1 MPSQEIITQYLT
13 SPNKQRII
21 LYSKYNLSYRIGVLW
36 MENSHYKIW
45 FNGKFVPWDEANVHS
60 LTHTLHYGLS
70 VFEGIRAYKC
80 NEEKSAVFRL
90 KEHVDRL
97 YASAHIAGIKI
108 PFTKE
113 QTTEAIL
120 ELLSINEL
128 DAAYIRPIAYIGGGK
143 IGLHPGDNPI
153 ELVIAAYPWG
163 TYLGEGAL
171 SKGIT
176 TKISSLTRMGVN
188 SFMTKAKISGNYA
201 NSVMAKVEAT
211 SLGFDEAILL
221 DNEGYVA
228 EGSGENIFI
237 VRNGILKTPPL
248 TSVLE
253 GITRDAVI
261 QIAKDEGIEFTSD
274 RFTRDELYISDE
286 AFFTGTAAEITPI
299 REVDKRM
306 IGEGKP
312 GPITKKLQSRFFDIV
327 QGRDPQFM
335 NWLEMFF
342 TTPPLKVKNE
352 SL

>member
-1 MPSQEIITQYLT
+1 
-13 SPNKQRII
+13 
-21 LYSKYNLSYRIGVLW
+21 
-36 MENSHYKIW
+36 MENSPYKIW
-45 FNGKFVPWDEANVHS
+45 FKGEFVAWEDANVHS

-80 NEEKSAVFRL
+80 DEERSAVFRL

-97 YASAHIAGIKI
+97 YASAHIANIKI

-120 ELLSINEL
+120 ELLAINDL

-261 QIAKDEGIEFTSD
+261 QIAKDEGIEFTSE
-274 RFTRDELYISDE
+274 RFTRDELYIADE

-299 REVDKRM
+299 REVDKRE

-327 QGRDPQFM
+327 QGRDPKFM
-335 NWLEMFF
+335 DWLEMFF
-342 TTPPLKVKNE
+342 TTPKLKVKNE

>member
-1 MPSQEIITQYLT
+1 MSNIP
-13 SPNKQRII
+13 
-21 LYSKYNLSYRIGVLW
+21 
-36 MENSHYKIW
+36 YKIW
-45 FNGKFVPWDEANVHS
+45 FNGKFVPWDEANVHT
-60 LTHTLHYGLS
+60 LTHTLHYGLA

-80 NEEKSAVFRL
+80 DDNRSAVFRL

-97 YASAHIAGIKI
+97 YSSAHIANIKI

-128 DAAYIRPIAYIGGGK
+128 DAAYIRPIAYIGSGE

-153 ELVIAAYPWG
+153 ELAIAAYPWG

-188 SFMTKAKISGNYA
+188 SFMTKAKISGNYV

-221 DNEGYVA
+221 DSEGYVA

-237 VRNGILKTPPL
+237 FRNGVLKTPPL

-261 QIAKDEGIEFTSD
+261 QIAKEEGLNFEAE
-274 RFTRDELYISDE
+274 RFTRDELYIADE

-299 REVDKRM
+299 REVDKRT
-306 IGEGKP
+306 IGQGKP

-327 QGRDPQFM
+327 QGRDPKYID
-335 NWLEMFF
+335 WLEFFF
-342 TTPPLKVKNE
+342 TTTPLKVKNE

>member
-1 MPSQEIITQYLT
+1 MES
-13 SPNKQRII
+13 SP
-21 LYSKYNLSYRIGVLW
+21 
-36 MENSHYKIW
+36 YKIW
-45 FNGKFVPWDEANVHS
+45 FNGEFVAWEDANVHS

-80 NEEKSAVFRL
+80 DEERSAVFRL
-90 KEHVDRL
+90 KEHVGRL
-97 YASAHIAGIKI
+97 YASAHIANIKI

-113 QTTEAIL
+113 QTTQAIL
-120 ELLSINEL
+120 ELLAINEL

-171 SKGIT
+171 AKGIT

-228 EGSGENIFI
+228 EGSGENIFV

-261 QIAKDEGIEFTSD
+261 QIAKEEGIEFTSE

-327 QGRDPQFM
+327 QGRDPKYM
-335 NWLEMFF
+335 DWLEMFF

>member
-1 MPSQEIITQYLT
+1 MQSTP
-13 SPNKQRII
+13 
-21 LYSKYNLSYRIGVLW
+21 
-36 MENSHYKIW
+36 YKIW
-45 FNGKFVPWDEANVHS
+45 FNGGFVAWEDAKVHS
-60 LTHTLHYGLS
+60 LTHTLHYGLA

-80 NEEKSAVFRL
+80 DEERSAVFRL

-97 YASAHIAGIKI
+97 YASAHIANIKI

-163 TYLGEGAL
+163 TYLGEDAL

-176 TKISSLTRMGVN
+176 TKISSLARMGVN

-237 VRNGILKTPPL
+237 VRNGVLKTPSL

-253 GITRDAVI
+253 GITRDAVF
-261 QIAKDEGIEFTSD
+261 QIAKDEGIEVISE
-274 RFTRDELYISDE
+274 RFTRDELYIADE

-299 REVDKRM
+299 REVDKRT
-306 IGEGKP
+306 IGQGIP

-327 QGRDPQFM
+327 QGRDPKFM
-335 NWLEMFF
+335 NWLEFFF
-342 TTPPLKVKNE
+342 TTTPLKVKNE

>member
-1 MPSQEIITQYLT
+1 MSNMP
-13 SPNKQRII
+13 
-21 LYSKYNLSYRIGVLW
+21 
-36 MENSHYKIW
+36 YKIW
-45 FNGKFVPWDEANVHS
+45 FNGKFVPWADANVHT
-60 LTHTLHYGLS
+60 LTHSLHYGLA

-80 NEEKSAVFRL
+80 DDDRSAVFRL
-90 KEHVDRL
+90 KEHVNRL
-97 YASAHIAGIKI
+97 YASAHIANIKI
-108 PFTKE
+108 PFTIE
-113 QTTEAIL
+113 ETTEAIL
-120 ELLSINEL
+120 ELLTINEL

-201 NSVMAKVEAT
+201 NSVMAKIEAT

-253 GITRDAVI
+253 GITRDSVI
-261 QIAKDEGIEFTSD
+261 QIAKEEGLDFQAE
-274 RFTRDELYISDE
+274 RFTRDELYIADE

-299 REVDKRM
+299 REVDKRT

-312 GPITKKLQSRFFDIV
+312 GPITKKLQARFFDIV
-327 QGRDPQFM
+327 QGRDPQYVH
-335 NWLEMFF
+335 WLEFF
-342 TTPPLKVKNE
+342 LTTTVLKVKNE

>member
-1 MPSQEIITQYLT
+1 MPNM
-13 SPNKQRII
+13 P
-21 LYSKYNLSYRIGVLW
+21 
-36 MENSHYKIW
+36 YKIW
-45 FNGKFVPWDEANVHS
+45 FNGEFVPWDDANVHT
-60 LTHTLHYGLS
+60 LTHTLHYGLG

-80 NEEKSAVFRL
+80 DDDRSAVFRL

-97 YASAHIAGIKI
+97 YTSAHIAQIKI

-113 QTTEAIL
+113 ETTNAIL
-120 ELLSINEL
+120 ELLSINGL

-201 NSVMAKVEAT
+201 NSVMAKLEAT

-221 DNEGYVA
+221 DSEGYIA

-237 VRNGILKTPPL
+237 VRNGVLKTPPL

-253 GITRDAVI
+253 GITRDSVI
-261 QIAKDEGIEFTSD
+261 QIAKDEGLNFEAE
-274 RFTRDELYISDE
+274 RFTRDELYIADE

-306 IGEGKP
+306 IGQGKP
-312 GPITKKLQSRFFDIV
+312 GPVTKKLQSRFFDIV
-327 QGRDPQFM
+327 QGRDPKFID
-335 NWLEMFF
+335 WLEFFF
-342 TTPPLKVKNE
+342 TTTPLKVKNE

>member
-1 MPSQEIITQYLT
+1 MQK
-13 SPNKQRII
+13 SP
-21 LYSKYNLSYRIGVLW
+21 
-36 MENSHYKIW
+36 YKIW
-45 FNGKFVPWDEANVHS
+45 FNGELVEWEDANVHT
-60 LTHTLHYGLS
+60 LTHTLHYGLA

-80 NEEKSAVFRL
+80 DEERSAVFRL

-97 YASAHIAGIKI
+97 YASGHIAHIKI

-113 QTTEAIL
+113 ETTNAIL
-120 ELLSINEL
+120 ELLSTNEL

-153 ELVIAAYPWG
+153 ELAIAAYPWG

-171 SKGIT
+171 SNGIT

-201 NSVMAKVEAT
+201 NSVMAKIEAT

-261 QIAKDEGIEFTSD
+261 QIAKDEGIEISTE
-274 RFTRDELYISDE
+274 RFTRDELYIADE

-299 REVDKRM
+299 KEVDKRTV
-306 IGEGKP
+306 GSGKP

-335 NWLEMFF
+335 DWLEFF
-342 TTPPLKVKNE
+342 LTTTPLKVKNE

>member
-1 MPSQEIITQYLT
+1 MSNMP
-13 SPNKQRII
+13 
-21 LYSKYNLSYRIGVLW
+21 
-36 MENSHYKIW
+36 YKIW
-45 FNGKFVPWDEANVHS
+45 FNGEFVSWEEAKVHS
-60 LTHTLHYGLS
+60 LTHTLHYGLA

-80 NEEKSAVFRL
+80 DEERSAVFRL

-97 YASAHIAGIKI
+97 YASAHIAHIKI

-113 QTTEAIL
+113 ETTEAIL
-120 ELLSINEL
+120 ELLTINEL
-128 DAAYIRPIAYIGGGK
+128 DEAYIRPIAYIGGGK

-171 SKGIT
+171 SNGIT

-188 SFMTKAKISGNYA
+188 SFMTKAKISGNYV

-221 DNEGYVA
+221 DSEGYIA

-248 TSVLE
+248 TSILE

-261 QIAKDEGIEFTSD
+261 KIAKDEGIEFESE
-274 RFTRDELYISDE
+274 RFTRDEMYIADE

-299 REVDKRM
+299 REVDKRK
-306 IGEGKP
+306 IGDGKP

-327 QGRDPQFM
+327 QGRDTKFM
-335 NWLEMFF
+335 DWLEFFF
-342 TTPPLKVKNE
+342 TAAPLKVKNE

>member
-1 MPSQEIITQYLT
+1 MSNIP
-13 SPNKQRII
+13 
-21 LYSKYNLSYRIGVLW
+21 
-36 MENSHYKIW
+36 YKIW
-45 FNGKFVPWDEANVHS
+45 FNGKFVPWDEANVHT
-60 LTHTLHYGLS
+60 LTHTLHYGLA

-80 NEEKSAVFRL
+80 DDDRSAVFRL

-97 YASAHIAGIKI
+97 YSSAHIANIKI

-128 DAAYIRPIAYIGGGK
+128 DAAYIRPIAYIGSGK

-153 ELVIAAYPWG
+153 ELAIAAYPWG

-188 SFMTKAKISGNYA
+188 SFMTKAKISGNYV

-237 VRNGILKTPPL
+237 VRNGVLKTPPL
-248 TSVLE
+248 ASVLE

-261 QIAKDEGIEFTSD
+261 QIAKEEGLNFEAE
-274 RFTRDELYISDE
+274 RFTRDELYIADE

-306 IGEGKP
+306 IGQGKP
-312 GPITKKLQSRFFDIV
+312 GPVTKKLQSRFFDIV
-327 QGRDPQFM
+327 QGRDPKFID
-335 NWLEMFF
+335 WLEFFF
-342 TTPPLKVKNE
+342 TTTPLKVKNE

>member
-1 MPSQEIITQYLT
+1 MSNMP
-13 SPNKQRII
+13 
-21 LYSKYNLSYRIGVLW
+21 
-36 MENSHYKIW
+36 YKIW
-45 FNGKFVPWDEANVHS
+45 FNGKFVPWDEANVHT
-60 LTHTLHYGLS
+60 LTHTLHYGLA

-80 NEEKSAVFRL
+80 DENRSAVFRL

-97 YASAHIAGIKI
+97 FSSAHIAQIQI
-108 PFTKE
+108 PFTKK
-113 QTTEAIL
+113 QTSEAIL

-153 ELVIAAYPWG
+153 ELAIAAYPWG

-188 SFMTKAKISGNYA
+188 SFMTKAKISGNYV

-237 VRNGILKTPPL
+237 FRNGVLKTPPL

-261 QIAKDEGIEFTSD
+261 QIAKEEGLNFEAE
-274 RFTRDELYISDE
+274 RFTRDELYIAEE

-299 REVDKRM
+299 REVDKRT
-306 IGEGKP
+306 IGQGKP

-327 QGRDPQFM
+327 QGRDPKYID
-335 NWLEMFF
+335 WLEFFF
-342 TTPPLKVKNE
+342 TTTPLKVKNE

>member
-1 MPSQEIITQYLT
+1 MSNIP
-13 SPNKQRII
+13 
-21 LYSKYNLSYRIGVLW
+21 
-36 MENSHYKIW
+36 YKIW
-45 FNGKFVPWDEANVHS
+45 FSGEFVPWDEANVHI
-60 LTHTLHYGLS
+60 LTHTLHYGLA

-80 NEEKSAVFRL
+80 DNDRSAVFRL

-97 YASAHIAGIKI
+97 YSSAHIANIKI

-153 ELVIAAYPWG
+153 ELAIAAYPWG

-237 VRNGILKTPPL
+237 VRNGVLKTPPL
-248 TSVLE
+248 ASILE

-261 QIAKDEGIEFTSD
+261 QIAKEEGLNFEAE
-274 RFTRDELYISDE
+274 RFTRDELYIADE

-306 IGEGKP
+306 IGQGKP
-312 GPITKKLQSRFFDIV
+312 GPVTKKLQSRFFDIV
-327 QGRDPQFM
+327 QGRDPKFID
-335 NWLEMFF
+335 WLEFFF
-342 TTPPLKVKNE
+342 TTTPLKVKNE

>member
-1 MPSQEIITQYLT
+1 MSNMP
-13 SPNKQRII
+13 
-21 LYSKYNLSYRIGVLW
+21 
-36 MENSHYKIW
+36 YKIW
-45 FNGKFVPWDEANVHS
+45 FNGEFVSWEEANVHS
-60 LTHTLHYGLS
+60 LTHTLHYGLA

-80 NEEKSAVFRL
+80 DEEKSAVFRL

-97 YASAHIAGIKI
+97 YTSAHIAQIKI

-113 QTTEAIL
+113 ETTEAIL
-120 ELLSINEL
+120 ELLAINGL
-128 DAAYIRPIAYIGGGK
+128 DEAYIRPIAYIGGGK

-171 SKGIT
+171 SNGIT

-188 SFMTKAKISGNYA
+188 SFMTKAKISGNYV

-221 DNEGYVA
+221 DSEGYIA

-248 TSVLE
+248 TSILE

-261 QIAKDEGIEFTSD
+261 KIAKDEGIDFESE
-274 RFTRDELYISDE
+274 RFTRDEMYIADE

-299 REVDKRM
+299 REVDKRT
-306 IGEGKP
+306 IGDGKP

-327 QGRDPQFM
+327 QGRDPKYM
-335 NWLEMFF
+335 DWLEFFF
-342 TTPPLKVKNE
+342 TAAPLKVKNE

>member
-1 MPSQEIITQYLT
+1 MQK
-13 SPNKQRII
+13 SP
-21 LYSKYNLSYRIGVLW
+21 
-36 MENSHYKIW
+36 YKIW
-45 FNGKFVPWDEANVHS
+45 FNGEFVEWEDANVHT
-60 LTHTLHYGLS
+60 LTHTLHYGLA

-80 NEEKSAVFRL
+80 DEERSAVFRL

-97 YASAHIAGIKI
+97 YSSGHIAHIEI

-113 QTTEAIL
+113 ETTNAIL
-120 ELLSINEL
+120 ELLSTNEL

-201 NSVMAKVEAT
+201 NSVMAKIEAT

-221 DNEGYVA
+221 DNEGYIA

-237 VRNGILKTPPL
+237 VRGGVLKTPPL

-261 QIAKDEGIEFTSD
+261 QIAKDEGIEIVSE
-274 RFTRDELYISDE
+274 RFTRDEMYIADE

-299 REVDKRM
+299 REVDKRTV
-306 IGEGKP
+306 GQGKP

-327 QGRDPQFM
+327 QGRDPKFM
-335 NWLEMFF
+335 DWLEFF
-342 TTPPLKVKNE
+342 LTTTPLKVKNE

>member
-1 MPSQEIITQYLT
+1 MI
-13 SPNKQRII
+13 
-21 LYSKYNLSYRIGVLW
+21 
-36 MENSHYKIW
+36 
-45 FNGKFVPWDEANVHS
+45 
-60 LTHTLHYGLS
+60 
-70 VFEGIRAYKC
+70 
-80 NEEKSAVFRL
+80 
-90 KEHVDRL
+90 
-97 YASAHIAGIKI
+97 
-108 PFTKE
+108 
-113 QTTEAIL
+113 
-120 ELLSINEL
+120 EL
-128 DAAYIRPIAYIGGGK
+128 DAAYIRPIAYIGSGK

-153 ELVIAAYPWG
+153 ELAIAAYPWG

-188 SFMTKAKISGNYA
+188 SFMTKAKISGNYV

-237 VRNGILKTPPL
+237 FRNGVLKTPPL

-261 QIAKDEGIEFTSD
+261 QIAKEEGLNFEAE
-274 RFTRDELYISDE
+274 RFTRDELYIADE

-299 REVDKRM
+299 REVDKRT
-306 IGEGKP
+306 IGQGKP

-327 QGRDPQFM
+327 QGRDPKYID
-335 NWLEMFF
+335 WLEFFF
-342 TTPPLKVKNE
+342 TTTPLKVKNE

>member
-1 MPSQEIITQYLT
+1 MSSIP
-13 SPNKQRII
+13 
-21 LYSKYNLSYRIGVLW
+21 
-36 MENSHYKIW
+36 YKIW
-45 FNGKFVPWDEANVHS
+45 FNGKFVPWDEANVHT
-60 LTHTLHYGLS
+60 LTHTLHYGLA

-80 NEEKSAVFRL
+80 DDNRSAVFRL

-97 YASAHIAGIKI
+97 FSSAHIAHIKI

-113 QTTEAIL
+113 QTSEAIL

-153 ELVIAAYPWG
+153 ELAIAAYPWG

-188 SFMTKAKISGNYA
+188 SFMTKAKISGNYV

-237 VRNGILKTPPL
+237 FRNGVLKTPPL

-261 QIAKDEGIEFTSD
+261 QIAKEEGLNFEAE
-274 RFTRDELYISDE
+274 RFTRDELYIADE

-299 REVDKRM
+299 REVDKRT
-306 IGEGKP
+306 IGQGKP

-327 QGRDPQFM
+327 QGRDPKYID
-335 NWLEMFF
+335 WLEFFF
-342 TTPPLKVKNE
+342 TTTPLKVKNE

>member
-1 MPSQEIITQYLT
+1 MSNMP
-13 SPNKQRII
+13 
-21 LYSKYNLSYRIGVLW
+21 
-36 MENSHYKIW
+36 YKIW
-45 FNGKFVPWDEANVHS
+45 FNGEFVSWEEANVHS
-60 LTHTLHYGLS
+60 LTHTLHYGLA

-80 NEEKSAVFRL
+80 DEEKSAVFRL

-97 YASAHIAGIKI
+97 YASAHIARIKI

-113 QTTEAIL
+113 ETSEAIL
-120 ELLSINEL
+120 ELLSINGL
-128 DAAYIRPIAYIGGGK
+128 DEAYIRPIAYIGGGK

-171 SKGIT
+171 LNGIT

-188 SFMTKAKISGNYA
+188 SFMTKAKISGNYV

-221 DNEGYVA
+221 DSEGYIA

-248 TSVLE
+248 TSILE

-261 QIAKDEGIEFTSD
+261 KIAKDEGIEFESE
-274 RFTRDELYISDE
+274 RFTRDEMYIADE

-299 REVDKRM
+299 REVDKRT
-306 IGEGKP
+306 IGDGKP

-327 QGRDPQFM
+327 QGRDPKYM
-335 NWLEMFF
+335 DWLEFFF
-342 TTPPLKVKNE
+342 TAAPLKVKNE

>member
-1 MPSQEIITQYLT
+1 MSNIP
-13 SPNKQRII
+13 
-21 LYSKYNLSYRIGVLW
+21 
-36 MENSHYKIW
+36 YKIW
-45 FNGKFVPWDEANVHS
+45 FSGEFVPWDEANVHV
-60 LTHTLHYGLS
+60 LTHTLHYGLA

-80 NEEKSAVFRL
+80 DNDRSAVFRL

-97 YASAHIAGIKI
+97 YSSAHIANIKI

-153 ELVIAAYPWG
+153 ELAIAAYPWG

-237 VRNGILKTPPL
+237 VRNGVLKTPPL
-248 TSVLE
+248 ASILE

-261 QIAKDEGIEFTSD
+261 QIAKEEGLNFEAE
-274 RFTRDELYISDE
+274 RFTRDELYIADE

-306 IGEGKP
+306 IGQGKP
-312 GPITKKLQSRFFDIV
+312 GPVTKKLQSRFFDIV
-327 QGRDPQFM
+327 QGRDPKFID
-335 NWLEMFF
+335 WLEFFF
-342 TTPPLKVKNE
+342 TTTPLKVKNE

>member
-1 MPSQEIITQYLT
+1 
-13 SPNKQRII
+13 
-21 LYSKYNLSYRIGVLW
+21 
-36 MENSHYKIW
+36 MENTPYKIW
-45 FNGKFVPWDEANVHS
+45 FNGEFVSWNEANVHT
-60 LTHTLHYGLS
+60 LTHTLHYGLA

-80 NEEKSAVFRL
+80 DEERSAVFRL
-90 KEHVDRL
+90 KEHIDRL
-97 YASAHIAGIKI
+97 YSSAHIANIEI
-108 PFTKE
+108 PFSKE
-113 QTTEAIL
+113 ETTNAIM
-120 ELLSINEL
+120 ELLAINEL

-176 TKISSLTRMGVN
+176 AKISSLTRMGVN

-221 DNEGYVA
+221 DNEGYIA

-237 VRNGILKTPPL
+237 VRGGVLKTPPL

-261 QIAKDEGIEFTSD
+261 RLAEDEGIEVVNE
-274 RFTRDELYISDE
+274 RFTRDELYIADE

-299 REVDKRM
+299 REVDKRT
-306 IGEGKP
+306 IGTGKP
-312 GPITKKLQSRFFDIV
+312 GPITKKLQSRFFEIV
-327 QGRDPQFM
+327 QGRDPKFID
-335 NWLEMFF
+335 WLEFF
-342 TTPPLKVKNE
+342 YTTPQLKVKNE

>member
-1 MPSQEIITQYLT
+1 MSNIP
-13 SPNKQRII
+13 
-21 LYSKYNLSYRIGVLW
+21 
-36 MENSHYKIW
+36 YKIW
-45 FNGKFVPWDEANVHS
+45 FNGEFVPWDEANVHT
-60 LTHTLHYGLS
+60 LTHTLHYGLA

-80 NEEKSAVFRL
+80 DDDRSAVFRL

-97 YASAHIAGIKI
+97 YSSAHIANIKI

-128 DAAYIRPIAYIGGGK
+128 DAAYIRPIAYIGSGK

-153 ELVIAAYPWG
+153 ELAIAAYPWG

-188 SFMTKAKISGNYA
+188 SFMTKAKISGNYV

-237 VRNGILKTPPL
+237 VRNGVLKTPPL
-248 TSVLE
+248 ASVLE

-261 QIAKDEGIEFTSD
+261 QIAKEEGLNFEAE
-274 RFTRDELYISDE
+274 RLTRDELYIADE

-299 REVDKRM
+299 REVDKRT
-306 IGEGKP
+306 IGQGKP
-312 GPITKKLQSRFFDIV
+312 GPVTKKLQSRFFDIV
-327 QGRDPQFM
+327 QGRDPKFID
-335 NWLEMFF
+335 WLEFFF
-342 TTPPLKVKNE
+342 TTTPLKVKNE

>member
-1 MPSQEIITQYLT
+1 MSNIP
-13 SPNKQRII
+13 
-21 LYSKYNLSYRIGVLW
+21 
-36 MENSHYKIW
+36 YKIW
-45 FNGKFVPWDEANVHS
+45 FNGEFVPWDEANVHI
-60 LTHTLHYGLS
+60 LTHTLHYGLA

-80 NEEKSAVFRL
+80 DDDRSAVFRL

-97 YASAHIAGIKI
+97 YSSAHIANIKI

-128 DAAYIRPIAYIGGGK
+128 DAAYIRPIAYIGSGK

-153 ELVIAAYPWG
+153 ELAIAAYPWG

-188 SFMTKAKISGNYA
+188 SFMTKAKISGNYV

-237 VRNGILKTPPL
+237 VRNGVLKTPPL
-248 TSVLE
+248 ASVLE

-261 QIAKDEGIEFTSD
+261 QIAKEEGLNFEAE
-274 RFTRDELYISDE
+274 RFTRDELYIADE

-306 IGEGKP
+306 IGQGKP
-312 GPITKKLQSRFFDIV
+312 GPVTKKLQSRFFDIV
-327 QGRDPQFM
+327 QGRDPKFID
-335 NWLEMFF
+335 WLEFFF
-342 TTPPLKVKNE
+342 TTTPLKVKNE

>member
-1 MPSQEIITQYLT
+1 MSNMP
-13 SPNKQRII
+13 
-21 LYSKYNLSYRIGVLW
+21 
-36 MENSHYKIW
+36 YKIW
-45 FNGKFVPWDEANVHS
+45 FNGEFVSWEEANVHS
-60 LTHTLHYGLS
+60 LTHTLHYGLA

-80 NEEKSAVFRL
+80 DEEKSAVFRL

-97 YASAHIAGIKI
+97 YASAHIARIKI

-113 QTTEAIL
+113 ETSEAIL
-120 ELLSINEL
+120 ELLSINGL
-128 DAAYIRPIAYIGGGK
+128 DEAYIRPIAYIGGGK

-171 SKGIT
+171 LNGIT

-188 SFMTKAKISGNYA
+188 SFMTKAKISGNYV

-221 DNEGYVA
+221 DSEGYIA

-248 TSVLE
+248 TSILE

-261 QIAKDEGIEFTSD
+261 NIAKDEGIEFESE
-274 RFTRDELYISDE
+274 RFTRDEMYIADE

-299 REVDKRM
+299 REVDKRT
-306 IGEGKP
+306 IGDGKP

-327 QGRDPQFM
+327 QGRDPKYM
-335 NWLEMFF
+335 DWLEFFF
-342 TTPPLKVKNE
+342 TAVPLKVKNE

>member
-1 MPSQEIITQYLT
+1 MEE
-13 SPNKQRII
+13 SP
-21 LYSKYNLSYRIGVLW
+21 
-36 MENSHYKIW
+36 YKIW
-45 FNGKFVPWDEANVHS
+45 FNGEFVSWDDANVHT
-60 LTHTLHYGLS
+60 LTHTLHYGLA

-80 NEEKSAVFRL
+80 DDDRSAVFRL

-97 YASAHIAGIKI
+97 YASAHIAHIKI
-108 PFTKE
+108 PFSKE
-113 QTTEAIL
+113 EATNAIL
-120 ELLSINEL
+120 ELLTTNEL

-201 NSVMAKVEAT
+201 NSVMAKIEAT

-221 DNEGYVA
+221 DNEGYIA

-261 QIAKDEGIEFTSD
+261 KIAKDEGIEVDTE
-274 RFTRDELYISDE
+274 RFTRDELYIAEE

-299 REVDKRM
+299 REVDKRT
-306 IGEGKP
+306 IGQGKP

-327 QGRDPQFM
+327 QGRDQKYM
-335 NWLEMFF
+335 DWLEFFF

>member
-1 MPSQEIITQYLT
+1 
-13 SPNKQRII
+13 
-21 LYSKYNLSYRIGVLW
+21 
-36 MENSHYKIW
+36 MENTPYKIW
-45 FNGKFVPWDEANVHS
+45 FNGEFVSWDDANVHT
-60 LTHTLHYGLS
+60 LTHTLHYGLA

-80 NEEKSAVFRL
+80 DEERSAVFRL

-97 YASAHIAGIKI
+97 YTSAHIAHIEI
-108 PFTKE
+108 PYSKE
-113 QTTEAIL
+113 ETTNAIL
-120 ELLSINEL
+120 ELLTINEL

-237 VRNGILKTPPL
+237 VRNGVLKTPPL

-261 QIAKDEGIEFTSD
+261 KIAGEENIEVVSE
-274 RFTRDELYISDE
+274 RFTRDEFYIADE

-299 REVDKRM
+299 REVDKRT
-306 IGEGKP
+306 IGTGKP

-327 QGRDPQFM
+327 QGRDPKYM
-335 NWLEMFF
+335 DWLEFF
-342 TTPPLKVKNE
+342 YTTPQLKVKNE